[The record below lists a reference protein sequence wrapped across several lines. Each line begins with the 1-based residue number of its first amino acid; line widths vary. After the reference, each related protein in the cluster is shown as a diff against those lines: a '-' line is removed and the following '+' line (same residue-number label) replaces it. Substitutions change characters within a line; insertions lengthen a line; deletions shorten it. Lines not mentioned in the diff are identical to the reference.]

1 MDQSL
6 IKPRFYT
13 DTFDGGE
20 YGMDLE
26 ENIGYRTPF
35 LDEDSK
41 GSKAMFDAIS
51 DSYGKHPNRT

>member
-1 MDQSL
+1 
-6 IKPRFYT
+6 
-13 DTFDGGE
+13 
-20 YGMDLE
+20 MDLE

-51 DSYGKHPNRT
+51 DSYKKPPKKGHKRDIKGT